1 MPRSPRRGSLE
12 PILTGPLEAAN
23 LKKLVQRTKSIET
36 DTPGAVAA
44 ANVDIC
50 GQQVSS
56 ALSHELFHEMRSDHA
71 RRTSLSSCSRLRFL
85 RQCPV

>member
-44 ANVDIC
+44 ANLDIC
-50 GQQVSS
+50 G
-56 ALSHELFHEMRSDHA
+56 
-71 RRTSLSSCSRLRFL
+71 
-85 RQCPV
+85 